1 MMNKARKRG
10 VFGLPVALVAIGLFF
25 IFSVFVFSSFFLAS
39 AQLPSLPQMP
49 NPEQIAKDKIEST
62 SKSIE
67 DIRKAYLGQELEKLV
82 VKNKIIG
89 PIHTILKESV
99 ISKWA
104 FLILFNTKYSF
115 SFLFLLTI
123 IVCTLIASL
132 VEDCFKFYGFSRASS
147 TLIGLGVM
155 MIVAQIGVVNW
166 LFLSLIDFIS
176 SKNKWWMRAI
186 LWALVIIFLIV
197 ISKAD
202 KILSKFIKAKEIKE
216 KEGEKEQKLKEATR
230 FIEGV
235 KEGQKLSGELEKK
248 FPKSGGWEQAG
259 ARRFKKTY

>member
-1 MMNKARKRG
+1 
-10 VFGLPVALVAIGLFF
+10 
-25 IFSVFVFSSFFLAS
+25 
-39 AQLPSLPQMP
+39 
-49 NPEQIAKDKIEST
+49 
-62 SKSIE
+62 
-67 DIRKAYLGQELEKLV
+67 
-82 VKNKIIG
+82 
-89 PIHTILKESV
+89 
-99 ISKWA
+99 
-104 FLILFNTKYSF
+104 
-115 SFLFLLTI
+115 
-123 IVCTLIASL
+123 
-132 VEDCFKFYGFSRASS
+132 
-147 TLIGLGVM
+147 